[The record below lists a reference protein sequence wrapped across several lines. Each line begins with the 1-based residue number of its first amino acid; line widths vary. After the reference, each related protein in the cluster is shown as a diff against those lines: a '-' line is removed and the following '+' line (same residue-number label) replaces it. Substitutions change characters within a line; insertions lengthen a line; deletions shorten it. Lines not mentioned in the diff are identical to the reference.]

1 MSIAATLAS
10 ALSGLSVNA
19 RRAELIAG
27 NIANATT
34 EGYGRR
40 EAQLVPLR
48 LGSTGQGVAIGGIER
63 QVDRAVLADRRLA
76 DAAQA
81 GGDARAGFLT
91 RIEQAI
97 GSPDAEGSL
106 TARLAAFDA
115 ALVAAASRPDSEAR
129 LETVADTGRL
139 LARGLNGLS
148 DTVQEARARAD
159 ADIAQM
165 VASVNAALSG
175 VAELNAQILRQTS
188 ADRDASALV
197 DQRQTLIDSIAEVL
211 PLVELDRGRG
221 QVALYT
227 TGGAALLDGTK
238 PFALGFEGAGF
249 VEAGMTLA
257 SGALSGLTLNGR
269 AVPTGEG
276 GPLSGGALSAAF
288 AVRDDLGPEVQAQLD
303 ALAYELAARTGP
315 GGPDTTLT
323 PGAAGLFTDAGAAAD
338 AGALAGLAG
347 RLRLNAAADPD
358 AGGEAWRL
366 RDGLAAAAP
375 GAAGDP
381 RLLSALQSALAAVR
395 VPQRAELGDAARS
408 LADLGGLVTSRL
420 ASDRLTAEG
429 EAAFATAR
437 AEALRDREA
446 ESGVDTDREI
456 QDLLVVEK
464 AYAANAQV
472 LRTVDEML
480 DQLMRI

>member
-34 EGYGRR
+34 EGYARR
-40 EAQLVPLR
+40 EAHLVPLTV
-48 LGSTGQGVAIGGIER
+48 GSHGQGVAIGGIER
-63 QVDRAVLADRRLA
+63 QVDRALLADRRLA

-81 GGDARAGFLT
+81 NADARAGFLS
-91 RIEQAI
+91 RVEAAI
-97 GSPDAEGSL
+97 GSPEAEGSL
-106 TARLAAFDA
+106 TARIAAFDA
-115 ALVAAASRPDSEAR
+115 TLVAAASRPDSEAR
-129 LETVADTGRL
+129 LEAVAESGRF

-159 ADIAQM
+159 ADIAAM
-165 VASVNAALSG
+165 VGRVNAALAG
-175 VAELNAQILRQTS
+175 VADLNAQILRQDA
-188 ADRDASALV
+188 ADRDASTLI
-197 DQRQTLIDSIAEVL
+197 DQRQTLIDGIADILPVIEV
-211 PLVELDRGRG
+211 DRGRG

-227 TGGAALLDGTK
+227 AGGGALLDGTR
-238 PFALGFEGAGF
+238 PFTLGFEAAGF
-249 VEAGMTLA
+249 VEPAMTLA

-269 AVPTGEG
+269 SVPTGEG

-288 AVRDDLGPEVQAQLD
+288 ALRDETGPAVQAQLD
-303 ALAYELAARTGP
+303 ALAYELAARTGA
-315 GGPDTTLT
+315 GGPDATLA
-323 PGAAGLFTDAGAAAD
+323 PGDAGLFTDAGAAAD
-338 AGALAGLAG
+338 PGALVGLAG
-347 RLRLNAAADPD
+347 RLRLNAGADPE
-358 AGGEAWRL
+358 AGGAVWRL
-366 RDGLAAAAP
+366 RDGLGAATP

-381 RLLSALQSALAAVR
+381 QLLSGLQSALAAPR
-395 VPQRAELGDAARS
+395 VPQLAELGEARRS
-408 LADLGGLVTSRL
+408 LAELGGLVASRL
-420 ASDRLTAEG
+420 AADRLSAEST
-429 EAAFATAR
+429 AAFATAR

-446 ESGVDTDREI
+446 ADGVDSDREI

-480 DQLMRI
+480 QQLLGI